1 MPDRLRALDIKKK
14 EFPQKMRGPDPEEVR
29 AFLDQA
35 AEEVELL
42 TIEKKD
48 AEDRLAASTER
59 LDYYISLERTIEKT
73 LAAAQQSVVKMEEQA
88 RKEAEL
94 ILRDAELE
102 RSRKV
107 SDARMELDRIE
118 SQLLRARGEYQS
130 MIARMRSTMAGFE
143 SFMQTLEQ
151 ETKPA

>member
-1 MPDRLRALDIKKK
+1 
-14 EFPQKMRGPDPEEVR
+14 MRGPDPEEVR

-35 AEEVELL
+35 AAEVELL
-42 TIEKKD
+42 TFEKKD
-48 AEDRLAASTER
+48 AEERLTSVTER

-73 LAAAQQSVVKMEEQA
+73 LAAAQQTVVKMEEQA

-107 SDARMELDRIE
+107 SDARMELDRIQSE
-118 SQLLRARGEYQS
+118 LLRARGEYQS
-130 MIARMRSTMAGFE
+130 MIARMRSTIAGFE
-143 SFMQTLEQ
+143 AFMQSLEQ
-151 ETKPA
+151 QTNV